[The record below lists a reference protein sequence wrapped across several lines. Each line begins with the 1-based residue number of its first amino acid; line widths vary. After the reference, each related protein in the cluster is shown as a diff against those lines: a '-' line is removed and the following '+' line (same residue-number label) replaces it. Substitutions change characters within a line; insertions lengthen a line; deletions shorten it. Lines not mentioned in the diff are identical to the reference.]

1 MNTLEASNNSKDREE
16 LFRTIKKK
24 KKVFKSIELMGVTDI
39 AELMNLDKSTISNMH
54 KRGKFVE
61 PLGMI
66 GGRPVWL
73 KEEILFYMER
83 KRGGYGKG
91 GS

>member
-1 MNTLEASNNSKDREE
+1 MKMDIVASNNQDREE

-24 KKVFKSIELMGVTDI
+24 KKYIKNIELLGVTDI

-61 PLGMI
+61 PIRTI

-73 KEEILFYMER
+73 KEEILYYMER
-83 KRGGYGKG
+83 KRGSDGKG